1 MLTERVARGSAH
13 PNECVA
19 AVVVKLPVKLSS
31 LTRSHATPKRP
42 PRPNQGFLTAK
53 GAREKRL
60 KSPSQQNRSN
70 MPVNSQLGKGL
81 LGLFNTAFTTPAQPK
96 KFSSDSSVA
105 SDASTT
111 STRSFSE
118 HMAYAYQN
126 GAGPAFKDLVRSISN
141 LSDDGY

>member
-1 MLTERVARGSAH
+1 
-13 PNECVA
+13 
-19 AVVVKLPVKLSS
+19 
-31 LTRSHATPKRP
+31 
-42 PRPNQGFLTAK
+42 
-53 GAREKRL
+53 
-60 KSPSQQNRSN
+60 

-96 KFSSDSSVA
+96 KIGSDSSVA

-126 GAGPAFKDLVRSISN
+126 GSDPAFKDLVRSISN

>member
-1 MLTERVARGSAH
+1 
-13 PNECVA
+13 
-19 AVVVKLPVKLSS
+19 
-31 LTRSHATPKRP
+31 
-42 PRPNQGFLTAK
+42 
-53 GAREKRL
+53 
-60 KSPSQQNRSN
+60 

-81 LGLFNTAFTTPAQPK
+81 LGLFNTAFTTPAQQPK
-96 KFSSDSSVA
+96 IRSDRSVA

-126 GAGPAFKDLVRSISN
+126 GADPAFKDLVRSISN

>member
-1 MLTERVARGSAH
+1 
-13 PNECVA
+13 
-19 AVVVKLPVKLSS
+19 
-31 LTRSHATPKRP
+31 
-42 PRPNQGFLTAK
+42 
-53 GAREKRL
+53 
-60 KSPSQQNRSN
+60 

-81 LGLFNTAFTTPAQPK
+81 LGLFNTAFTTSAQPK
-96 KFSSDSSVA
+96 KISSDSSVA

-126 GAGPAFKDLVRSISN
+126 GADPAFKDLVRSISN